1 MHNFQQIIKPYKTY
15 EESESEEIMVKE
27 FPKLVKEFRPQIQAA
42 YQTAK

>member
-1 MHNFQQIIKPYKTY
+1 MKNQEVF
-15 EESESEEIMVKE
+15 EEIMVKE